1 VNPGGKSVRDW
12 IRKTTRFLKEVRTE
26 MGKVSWPPR
35 KQVIG
40 STAVVIVSVFIV
52 SLFLGLIDVILR
64 TVMATVLH

>member
-40 STAVVIVSVFIV
+40 STAVVMVSVFIV
-52 SLFLGLIDVILR
+52 SLFLGLVDVILR

>member
-52 SLFLGLIDVILR
+52 SLFLGLVDVILR

>member
-1 VNPGGKSVRDW
+1 VTPGGKSVRDW

-26 MGKVSWPPR
+26 MGKVSWPPK

-40 STAVVIVSVFIV
+40 STAVVIVSVFIL
-52 SLFLGLIDVILR
+52 SLFLGLVDVILR

>member
-1 VNPGGKSVRDW
+1 MRDW
-12 IRKTTRFLKEVRTE
+12 IGKTTRFLKEVRTE

-52 SLFLGLIDVILR
+52 SLFLGLVDVILR

>member
-26 MGKVSWPPR
+26 MGKVSWPPQ

-52 SLFLGLIDVILR
+52 SLFLGLIDVIVR